1 MYSDLNLT
9 SILTILLV
17 ASVIVLIILI
27 FAFVIISIKK
37 KQKEKKSDESDIE
50 TLPDNKIEKS
60 ANIVQTKSYT
70 TQNIKDFLDFD
81 EIKDNMIVQNKGKKL
96 IMVVQCQGVNYDLMS
111 SMEKVSVEQ
120 GFVQFLNTLTRPIQL
135 YIQSR
140 KVNLEESIQNYNK
153 RLKDIESR
161 FYKAKMQYE
170 QAQKNE
176 NISKDRFDMIKFE
189 YVRQKNLYDYTKD
202 IINNTEKMSLNK
214 NILTKNYYI
223 VISYMPDD
231 AEDLFGKEELLDM
244 AFSELYTNA
253 QALLRVLA
261 VCGVSGRVLNSVE
274 LADLLYASYNR
285 DASEVYGVDKAI
297 KAGYDSLYITA
308 PDVIEKKMNT
318 IDKMIKERALDL
330 ANTTIEEVTIKS
342 KKQKELEER
351 EKNISTL
358 IKNMAKSM
366 IEENEA
372 YVGKEIA
379 KKSIEEIEK
388 KDITKE
394 KKTKAK
400 KGA

>member
-1 MYSDLNLT
+1 MDSSLNLT
-9 SILTILLV
+9 SLLTILLMI
-17 ASVIVLIILI
+17 SIIVLIILI
-27 FAFVIISIKK
+27 FAFIIISVKK
-37 KQKEKKSDESDIE
+37 KKKEKKSNENDIME
-50 TLPDNKIEKS
+50 LSNTNEEKVG
-60 ANIVQTKSYT
+60 NTIQTKSYT

-96 IMVVQCQGVNYDLMS
+96 IMVIQCQGVNYDLMS
-111 SMEKVSVEQ
+111 SMEKVSVEH

-135 YIQSR
+135 YIQAR

-153 RLKDIESR
+153 RLKDIESK

-170 QAQKNE
+170 QAQKNV
-176 NISKDRFDMIKFE
+176 NLSKERIDMIKLE
-189 YVRQKNLYDYTKD
+189 YIRQKNLYDYTKD

-261 VCGVSGRVLNSVE
+261 VCGVNGRVLNSVE

-308 PDVIEKKMNT
+308 PDVIEKKMNA
-318 IDKMIKERALDL
+318 IDKMIEEKALEL
-330 ANTTIEEVTIKS
+330 ANATIEEVTIKN

-366 IEENEA
+366 IEENET